1 MKPISLIPDRF
12 GVRRDAAQAL
22 FSRATVLYIAAAKN
36 QHIDEVIKAWP
47 GLKTKA
53 AVTPST
59 MADFGSVAV
68 LADDIVRIIA
78 PTSAFS
84 ALVANGIRVDLAG
97 VASRRIPA
105 RVVSAADAGSFVGE
119 GQPIPVTQST
129 IAAGV
134 VIAPCKLACVVVLTR
149 ELAEYSDA
157 VTVMTSLM
165 SDSATLK
172 LDSVCLGN
180 GAAIAGVQPA
190 GILFGQAAA
199 GAATSNTSGAHLAL
213 MKDVELLV
221 NALAANGGGVSPV
234 FICAPGQAAAMKTL
248 VGPKFDYPII
258 ASVGVPVGTLI
269 AIEGPSFVSGF
280 SGVPEF
286 FTATQAVLHMESVPA
301 PFSTVGT
308 PNVVAAPERSL
319 YQSDCVAV
327 KMILRCGW
335 GMRSTGHAQYLTGV
349 NW

>member
-1 MKPISLIPDRF
+1 M
-12 GVRRDAAQAL
+12 
-22 FSRATVLYIAAAKN
+22 
-36 QHIDEVIKAWP
+36 
-47 GLKTKA
+47 
-53 AVTPST
+53 
-59 MADFGSVAV
+59 
-68 LADDIVRIIA
+68 
-78 PTSAFS
+78 
-84 ALVANGIRVDLAG
+84 
-97 VASRRIPA
+97 
-105 RVVSAADAGSFVGE
+105 
-119 GQPIPVTQST
+119 
-129 IAAGV
+129 
-134 VIAPCKLACVVVLTR
+134 VLTR

-190 GILFGQAAA
+190 GILVGQAAA

-258 ASVGVPVGTLI
+258 ASSASCGTLI

-301 PFSTVGT
+301 PALDGRHAKCRRGSGAF
-308 PNVVAAPERSL
+308 
-319 YQSDCVAV
+319 AV
-327 KMILRCGW
+327 SIRLRGRENDPALRM
-335 GMRSTGHAQYLTGV
+335 GHEVDRHAQYLTGV